1 MQHEP
6 SFSTGESPSKAC
18 PRLTVI
24 NGGVCETSPNSLQ
37 VVGNG
42 LQALTAGTKGPEGAA
57 ILRQQRPEGVGGKQ
71 HSVTLLTESDLER
84 LSDEDLQRYIRRIA
98 DRMQAAHAA
107 WKAADSAWMAFGC
120 DDDKAA
126 AESAK
131 LECGTLWAAEQKAL
145 REQWK
150 RPHLVAQRE
159 AEIAARMAAEPGA
172 TR

>member
-6 SFSTGESPSKAC
+6 SFSTGESPAQGSPMLIFLKGA
-18 PRLTVI
+18 
-24 NGGVCETSPNSLQ
+24 VCESNPIPLQ
-37 VVGNG
+37 SVGNG
-42 LQALTAGTKGPEGAA
+42 LQALTAVPQRPEGAA

-131 LECGTLWAAEQKAL
+131 LETGALWTAEQRALKA
-145 REQWK
+145 RHQ
-150 RPHLVAQRE
+150 RPEMTA
-159 AEIAARMAAEPGA
+159 
-172 TR
+172 

>member
-1 MQHEP
+1 VKAP
-6 SFSTGESPSKAC
+6 ASSFSTGESSGKAS
-18 PRLTVI
+18 PKLI
-24 NGGVCETSPNSLQ
+24 LLKGGVCESRSQDVHL
-37 VVGNG
+37 VGNG
-42 LQALTAGTKGPEGAA
+42 LQAPTAVPQRPEGAA

-126 AESAK
+126 AEIAK
-131 LECGTLWAAEQKAL
+131 LETGALWTAEQRALKA
-145 REQWK
+145 RHQ
-150 RPHLVAQRE
+150 RPEMTA
-159 AEIAARMAAEPGA
+159 
-172 TR
+172 